1 MKRGVLNLSNVRH
14 YQTKGAECIDIM
26 RDFLTTEEFEG
37 ALKFNVLKYLYR
49 AGDKRDKAEDF
60 RKAADYA
67 CMLAFD
73 CWVSDI
79 KAANSNGD

>member
-1 MKRGVLNLSNVRH
+1 
-14 YQTKGAECIDIM
+14 M

-37 ALKFNVLKYLYR
+37 FLKGNVIKYLYR
-49 AGDKRDKAEDF
+49 AGDKRDKQEDL

-73 CWVSDI
+73 CWTSDI
-79 KAANSNGD
+79 CHANKAEMMEADAVAASETHYTFGCDN